1 MQGTL
6 RRSFKPIL
14 SFSILYLWALQFSL
28 SLTAHLCF
36 GAKVNREM
44 SLPCMHIQSW
54 GHCSF
59 FFFLLAILFVLINS
73 FVAVL
78 VDAYCEIR
86 EEQGA
91 VFSDVRVGTFMFNF
105 FLNKIKAFHSQIAC
119 GKAQLSHKFLSK
131 APTMGNSH
139 LFLVI
144 VDTFVLNHSKTISST
159 VLTTKVLNL
168 RMTKAQNLRQI
179 ALMNASI
186 PLSCLK
192 L

>member
-1 MQGTL
+1 MHAH
-6 RRSFKPIL
+6 PIMGPL
-14 SFSILYLWALQFSL
+14 
-28 SLTAHLCF
+28 
-36 GAKVNREM
+36 
-44 SLPCMHIQSW
+44 
-54 GHCSF
+54 F
-59 FFFLLAILFVLINS
+59 FFFLFARHIICPYQQFCG
-73 FVAVL
+73 VL